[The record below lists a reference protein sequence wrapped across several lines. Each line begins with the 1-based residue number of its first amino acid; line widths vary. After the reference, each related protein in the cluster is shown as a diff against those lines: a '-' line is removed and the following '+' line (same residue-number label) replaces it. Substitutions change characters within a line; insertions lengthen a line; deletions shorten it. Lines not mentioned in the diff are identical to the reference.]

1 MRELTNT
8 GLKPNDNFNSKTSGM
23 VKLKE
28 LMETELKPNDF
39 LCTRI
44 SRMFNAREQTDW
56 IKAYSFI
63 QGCVEL

>member
-8 GLKPNDNFNSKTSGM
+8 GLKPNDKFNSKTSGM

-28 LMETELKPNDF
+28 LMKTELKPNDF

-44 SRMFNAREQTDW
+44 SRMFNGREQTN
-56 IKAYSFI
+56 Y
-63 QGCVEL
+63 